1 MTSMSQLLIESL
13 AVRTMCLTL
22 CGGRL
27 LLDLEGCLL
36 PYPPAEVKL
45 RRRAGSLVSRGVAF
59 ARLGLWADAIRRW
72 RKAIALNPE
81 SSDARNNL
89 AVAYELSGKHSWATG
104 EYERA
109 LAVEATNIYIEQNY
123 QLHQEAMTIQGRK
136 EEPKETFE
144 MRSRH

>member
-1 MTSMSQLLIESL
+1 MSRLLLESL
-13 AVRTMCLTL
+13 AARTRCLTL

-27 LLDLEGCLL
+27 LLDLDGCLL
-36 PYPPAEVKL
+36 PFPQAEIKV

-59 ARLGLWADAIRRW
+59 ARLGLWEEATRRW
-72 RKAIALNPE
+72 RKAIALNPQ

-89 AVAYELSGKHSWATG
+89 AVAYELSGKHTWAAG

-109 LAVEATNIYIEQNY
+109 LAVESTNVYIEQNY

-136 EEPKETFE
+136 EERKETFE
-144 MRSRH
+144 MRSRR